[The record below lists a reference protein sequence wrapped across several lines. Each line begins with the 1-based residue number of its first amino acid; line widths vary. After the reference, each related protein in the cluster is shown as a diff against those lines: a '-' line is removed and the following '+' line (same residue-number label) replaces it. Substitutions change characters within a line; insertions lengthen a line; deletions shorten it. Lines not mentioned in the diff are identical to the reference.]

1 MKDFALNWS
10 LIGALFLN
18 FLLWSG
24 ILLLILGR

>member
-1 MKDFALNWS
+1 MKDVALNWP

-18 FLLWSG
+18 LLLWSG